1 MEALIYMTENTDNKI
16 VSVPQQI
23 FDQFLKELE
32 TQKAPE
38 EVIARLRKT
47 LIENEQ
53 ISVEAL
59 KIALFSGDNANV

>member
-1 MEALIYMTENTDNKI
+1 MTKNATNKI
-16 VSVPQQI
+16 ISVPQQV

-32 TQKAPE
+32 IQKAPE

-47 LIENEQ
+47 LVENEQ

-59 KIALFSGDNANV
+59 KTALFANDNANV

>member
-1 MEALIYMTENTDNKI
+1 MPDKTDNKI
-16 VSVPQQI
+16 ISVPQQV

-38 EVIARLRKT
+38 EVVARLRKT
-47 LIENEQ
+47 LVENEQ

-59 KIALFSGDNANV
+59 KTALFPSDNANV

>member
-1 MEALIYMTENTDNKI
+1 MAKNADNKI
-16 VSVPQQI
+16 ISVPQQI

-47 LIENEQ
+47 LVKNEQ
-53 ISVEAL
+53 ISVESL
-59 KIALFSGDNANV
+59 KAALFSSDNANV

>member
-1 MEALIYMTENTDNKI
+1 MMKNTDNKI
-16 VSVPQQI
+16 ISVPQQI

-32 TQKAPE
+32 TQKVPE

-47 LIENEQ
+47 LVENGQ

-59 KIALFSGDNANV
+59 KTALFANDNANV